1 LAVPGGSSS
10 EVPPQQPA
18 LPASVEHQRRVGA
31 ELPRH
36 PTGPHAIKSLLPK
49 LRLVHHASG
58 VAAVKGELVRIS
70 GASAQT
76 TVRDSLR
83 LALITTVKMRG
94 HIHR

>member
-1 LAVPGGSSS
+1 
-10 EVPPQQPA
+10 
-18 LPASVEHQRRVGA
+18 VGA

-49 LRLVHHASG
+49 LRLVHHAAG

-83 LALITTVKMRG
+83 LALIAGSEEISPIVLRITMISAAG
-94 HIHR
+94 ESM